1 MTAGVE
7 SSRNTAVHTS
17 ATGRSIAPHGSKQR
31 ALIEPGDPRHR
42 YYQIQQFN
50 AFARKR
56 MSAPNGQ
63 AAKVCVPE
71 NVRKHTELIKEGQ
84 EKLEVEKY
92 KYVEQQ
98 FQDLKL
104 GVKQFK
110 SLINSIPEDFTPK
123 ELKIK
128 LIKNK

>member
-1 MTAGVE
+1 
-7 SSRNTAVHTS
+7 
-17 ATGRSIAPHGSKQR
+17 
-31 ALIEPGDPRHR
+31 
-42 YYQIQQFN
+42 
-50 AFARKR
+50 

>member
-1 MTAGVE
+1 MAGGDSLGNTGAHTA
-7 SSRNTAVHTS
+7 
-17 ATGRSIAPHGSKQR
+17 ATGRSIAPNGSKPR
-31 ALIEPGDPRHR
+31 SIIEPGDPRHR
-42 YYQIQQFN
+42 YFQIQQFN

-92 KYVEQQ
+92 RYVEQ
-98 FQDLKL
+98 
-104 GVKQFK
+104 
-110 SLINSIPEDFTPK
+110 
-123 ELKIK
+123 
-128 LIKNK
+128 